1 MQTKSEIMSANL
13 SSLNFFEQTV
23 EEKGVWIE
31 PCKHRFT
38 AFHMDV
44 SFSFVILTLCLNGTA
59 RALYDQREMEHHKND
74 LALLLPGHVMRPL
87 ECSEDYT
94 YARIAISRAMI
105 ERLRP
110 QLFSHDYM
118 KYGTSPVFSL
128 TDEQAKRLLQVL
140 EHMAFTAA
148 HSELEMTHRNH
159 ILLAQMVVGYEYINY
174 YRKEQDRLLPPD
186 NNAGIFSRFC
196 DLVVEHYRESKEI
209 QYYASLLDLHP
220 KYLSRVVRTA
230 TNGVTPGQWIER
242 YVVAQAKRLIVAN
255 PELSLKEIAYEL
267 GFSEPTSFY
276 RYFKRVTGLTANEF
290 RHK

>member
-1 MQTKSEIMSANL
+1 MIGE
-13 SSLNFFEQTV
+13 FEKIV

-38 AFHMDV
+38 AFNTDV
-44 SFSFVILTLCLNGTA
+44 SFSFVIMTLCLSGTA
-59 RALYDQREMEHHKND
+59 RALYDQREMTHRKND

-159 ILLAQMVVGYEYINY
+159 ILLAQMAVGYEYINY
-174 YRKEQDRLLPPD
+174 YRKEQDRLLPSD

-196 DLVVEHYRESKEI
+196 DLVVEHYHESKEI

-230 TNGVTPGQWIER
+230 TNGVTPGQWIDR

>member
-1 MQTKSEIMSANL
+1 MIGE
-13 SSLNFFEQTV
+13 FEKIV

-38 AFHMDV
+38 AFNTDV
-44 SFSFVILTLCLNGTA
+44 SFSFVIMTLCLSGTA
-59 RALYDQREMEHHKND
+59 RALYDQREMTHRKND

-94 YARIAISRAMI
+94 YARIAISKGMI

-159 ILLAQMVVGYEYINY
+159 ILLAQMAVGYEYINY

-196 DLVVEHYRESKEI
+196 DLVVEHYHESKEI

-230 TNGVTPGQWIER
+230 TNGVTPGQWIDR
-242 YVVAQAKRLIVAN
+242 YVVAHA
-255 PELSLKEIAYEL
+255 
-267 GFSEPTSFY
+267 
-276 RYFKRVTGLTANEF
+276 
-290 RHK
+290 

>member
-1 MQTKSEIMSANL
+1 MIGE
-13 SSLNFFEQTV
+13 FEKIV

-31 PCKHRFT
+31 PCQKRFT
-38 AFHMDV
+38 AFHLDM
-44 SFSFVILTLCLNGTA
+44 SFPFVIMTLCLSGTA
-59 RALYDQREMEHHKND
+59 RALYDQREMTHRKND

-196 DLVVEHYRESKEI
+196 DLVVEHYHESKEI

-230 TNGVTPGQWIER
+230 TNGVTPGQWIDR
-242 YVVAQAKRLIVAN
+242 YVVAQAKRLMATN

-276 RYFKRVTGLTANEF
+276 RYFKRVTGLTAKEY

>member
-1 MQTKSEIMSANL
+1 MIGE
-13 SSLNFFEQTV
+13 FEKIV

-38 AFHMDV
+38 AFYMDV
-44 SFSFVILTLCLNGTA
+44 SFSFVIMTLCLSGTA
-59 RALYDQREMEHHKND
+59 RALYDQREMTHRKND
-74 LALLLPGHVMRPL
+74 LALLLPWHVMRPL

-94 YARIAISRAMI
+94 YARIAISKGMI

-118 KYGTSPVFSL
+118 KYSTSPVFSL

-159 ILLAQMVVGYEYINY
+159 ILLAQMAVGYEYINY

-196 DLVVEHYRESKEI
+196 DLVVEHYHESKEI

-230 TNGVTPGQWIER
+230 TNGVTPGQWIDR
-242 YVVAQAKRLIVAN
+242 YVVAQAKRLMATN

-276 RYFKRVTGLTANEF
+276 RFFKRVTGLTANEF

>member
-1 MQTKSEIMSANL
+1 MIGE
-13 SSLNFFEQTV
+13 FEKIV

-31 PCKHRFT
+31 PCKQRFT
-38 AFHMDV
+38 AFHVDV
-44 SFSFVILTLCLNGTA
+44 SFSFVIMTLCLNGTA
-59 RALYDQREMEHHKND
+59 RALYDQREMTHRKND

-159 ILLAQMVVGYEYINY
+159 ILLAQMAVGYEYINY

-196 DLVVEHYRESKEI
+196 DLVVEHYHESKEI

-230 TNGVTPGQWIER
+230 TNGVTPGQWIDR

-276 RYFKRVTGLTANEF
+276 RFFKRVTGLTANEF

>member
-1 MQTKSEIMSANL
+1 MIGE
-13 SSLNFFEQTV
+13 FEKIV

-31 PCKHRFT
+31 PCQKRFT
-38 AFHMDV
+38 AFHLDM
-44 SFSFVILTLCLNGTA
+44 SFPFVIMTLCLSGTA
-59 RALYDQREMEHHKND
+59 RALYDQREMTHRKND

-159 ILLAQMVVGYEYINY
+159 ILLAQMAVGYEYINY

-196 DLVVEHYRESKEI
+196 DLVVEHYHESKEI

-230 TNGVTPGQWIER
+230 TNGVTPGQWIDR
-242 YVVAQAKRLIVAN
+242 YVVAQAKRLMATN
-255 PELSLKEIAYEL
+255 PELALTEIAYEL

-276 RYFKRVTGLTANEF
+276 RFFKRVTGLTANEF

>member
-1 MQTKSEIMSANL
+1 MIGE
-13 SSLNFFEQTV
+13 FEKIV

-38 AFHMDV
+38 AFNTDV
-44 SFSFVILTLCLNGTA
+44 SFSFVIMTLCLSGTA
-59 RALYDQREMEHHKND
+59 RALYDQREMTHRKND

-94 YARIAISRAMI
+94 YARIAISKGMI
-105 ERLRP
+105 ERLRS

-118 KYGTSPVFSL
+118 KYSTSPVFSL
-128 TDEQAKRLLQVL
+128 TDEQAKRLMQVL

-159 ILLAQMVVGYEYINY
+159 ILLAQMAVGYEYINY

-196 DLVVEHYRESKEI
+196 DLVVEHYHESKEI

-230 TNGVTPGQWIER
+230 TNGVTPGQWIDR

-276 RYFKRVTGLTANEF
+276 RYFKRVTGLIANEF

>member
-1 MQTKSEIMSANL
+1 MIGE
-13 SSLNFFEQTV
+13 FEKIV

-38 AFHMDV
+38 AFNTDV
-44 SFSFVILTLCLNGTA
+44 SFSFVIMTLCLNGTA
-59 RALYDQREMEHHKND
+59 RALYDQREMTHRKND

-159 ILLAQMVVGYEYINY
+159 ILLAQMAVGYEYINY

-196 DLVVEHYRESKEI
+196 DLVVEHYHESKEI

-230 TNGVTPGQWIER
+230 TNGVTPGQWIDR

-276 RYFKRVTGLTANEF
+276 RFFKRVTGLTANEF

>member
-1 MQTKSEIMSANL
+1 MIGE
-13 SSLNFFEQTV
+13 FEKIV

-38 AFHMDV
+38 AFNTDV
-44 SFSFVILTLCLNGTA
+44 SFSFVIMTLCLSGTA
-59 RALYDQREMEHHKND
+59 RALYDQREMTHRKND

-94 YARIAISRAMI
+94 YARIAISKGMI

-118 KYGTSPVFSL
+118 KYSTSPVFSL

-159 ILLAQMVVGYEYINY
+159 ILLAQMAVGYEYINY

-196 DLVVEHYRESKEI
+196 DLVVEHYHESKEI

-230 TNGVTPGQWIER
+230 TNGVTPGQWIDR

-276 RYFKRVTGLTANEF
+276 RFFKRVTGLTANEF

>member
-1 MQTKSEIMSANL
+1 MSANQ
-13 SSLNFFEQTV
+13 SSLKFFEQTV

-38 AFHMDV
+38 AFNMDV
-44 SFSFVILTLCLNGTA
+44 SFSFVILTLCLSGTA
-59 RALYDQREMEHHKND
+59 RALYDQREMTHHKND

-87 ECSEDYT
+87 ECSEDYA
-94 YARIAISRAMI
+94 YARIAISKGMI
-105 ERLRP
+105 ERLRS

-118 KYGTSPVFSL
+118 KYSTSPVFSL
-128 TDEQAKRLLQVL
+128 TDEQALRLVQVL
-140 EHMAFTAA
+140 EHMSFIAA
-148 HSELEMTHRNH
+148 HSEIELMHRNH

-230 TNGVTPGQWIER
+230 TNGVTPGQWIDR
-242 YVVAQAKRLIVAN
+242 YVVAQAKRLILAN

-276 RYFKRVTGLTANEF
+276 RFFKRVTGLTANEF

>member
-1 MQTKSEIMSANL
+1 MIGE
-13 SSLNFFEQTV
+13 FEKIV

-38 AFHMDV
+38 AFNTDV
-44 SFSFVILTLCLNGTA
+44 SFSFVIMTLCLSGTA
-59 RALYDQREMEHHKND
+59 RALYDQREMTHRKND

-159 ILLAQMVVGYEYINY
+159 ILLAQMAVGYEYINY

-196 DLVVEHYRESKEI
+196 DLVVEHYHESKEI

-230 TNGVTPGQWIER
+230 TNGVTPGQWIDR

-276 RYFKRVTGLTANEF
+276 RYFKRVTGLTAKEY

>member
-1 MQTKSEIMSANL
+1 MIGE
-13 SSLNFFEQTV
+13 FEKIV

-38 AFHMDV
+38 AFNTDV
-44 SFSFVILTLCLNGTA
+44 SFSFVIMTLCLSGTA
-59 RALYDQREMEHHKND
+59 RALYDQREMTHRKND

-196 DLVVEHYRESKEI
+196 DLVVEHYHESKEI

-230 TNGVTPGQWIER
+230 TNGVTPGQWIDR
-242 YVVAQAKRLIVAN
+242 YVVAQAKRLMATN

-276 RYFKRVTGLTANEF
+276 RYFKRVTGLTAKEY

>member
-1 MQTKSEIMSANL
+1 MIGE
-13 SSLNFFEQTV
+13 FEKIV

-31 PCKHRFT
+31 PCKQRFT
-38 AFHMDV
+38 AFHVDV
-44 SFSFVILTLCLNGTA
+44 SFSFVIMTLCLSGTA
-59 RALYDQREMEHHKND
+59 RALYDQREMTHRKND

-159 ILLAQMVVGYEYINY
+159 ILLAQMAVGYEYINY

-196 DLVVEHYRESKEI
+196 DLVVEHYHESKEI

-230 TNGVTPGQWIER
+230 TNGVTPGQWIDR
-242 YVVAQAKRLIVAN
+242 YVVAQAKRLMATN

>member
-1 MQTKSEIMSANL
+1 MIGE
-13 SSLNFFEQTV
+13 FEKIV

-38 AFHMDV
+38 AFNTDV
-44 SFSFVILTLCLNGTA
+44 SFSFVIMTLCLSGTA
-59 RALYDQREMEHHKND
+59 RALYDQREMTHRKND

-159 ILLAQMVVGYEYINY
+159 ILLAQMAVGYEYINY

-196 DLVVEHYRESKEI
+196 DLVVEHYHESKEI

-230 TNGVTPGQWIER
+230 TNGVTPGQWIDR

>member
-1 MQTKSEIMSANL
+1 MIGE
-13 SSLNFFEQTV
+13 FEKIV

-38 AFHMDV
+38 AFNTDV
-44 SFSFVILTLCLNGTA
+44 SFSFVIMTLCLSGTA
-59 RALYDQREMEHHKND
+59 RALYDQREMTHRKND

-159 ILLAQMVVGYEYINY
+159 ILLAQMAVGYEYINY

-196 DLVVEHYRESKEI
+196 DLVVEHYHESKEI

-230 TNGVTPGQWIER
+230 TNGVTPGQWIDR

-276 RYFKRVTGLTANEF
+276 RFFKRVTGLTANEF

>member
-1 MQTKSEIMSANL
+1 MIGE
-13 SSLNFFEQTV
+13 FEKIV

-38 AFHMDV
+38 AFNTDV
-44 SFSFVILTLCLNGTA
+44 SFSFVIMTLCLSGTA
-59 RALYDQREMEHHKND
+59 RALYDQREMTHRKND

-94 YARIAISRAMI
+94 YARIAISKGMI

-159 ILLAQMVVGYEYINY
+159 ILLAQMAVGYEYINY

-196 DLVVEHYRESKEI
+196 DLVVEHYHESKEI

-230 TNGVTPGQWIER
+230 TNGVTPGQWIDR

>member
-1 MQTKSEIMSANL
+1 MIGE
-13 SSLNFFEQTV
+13 FEKIV

-38 AFHMDV
+38 AFNTDV
-44 SFSFVILTLCLNGTA
+44 SFSFVIMTLCLSGTA
-59 RALYDQREMEHHKND
+59 RALYDQREMTHRKND

-159 ILLAQMVVGYEYINY
+159 ILLAQMAVGYEYINY

-196 DLVVEHYRESKEI
+196 DLVVEHYHESKEI

-230 TNGVTPGQWIER
+230 TNGVTPGQWIDR
-242 YVVAQAKRLIVAN
+242 YVVAQAKRLMATN

-276 RYFKRVTGLTANEF
+276 RFFKRVTGLTANEF

>member
-1 MQTKSEIMSANL
+1 MIGE
-13 SSLNFFEQTV
+13 FEKIV

-31 PCKHRFT
+31 PCQKRFT
-38 AFHMDV
+38 AFHLDM
-44 SFSFVILTLCLNGTA
+44 SFPFVIMTLCLSGTA
-59 RALYDQREMEHHKND
+59 RALYDQREMTHRKND

-148 HSELEMTHRNH
+148 HSAL
-159 ILLAQMVVGYEYINY
+159 
-174 YRKEQDRLLPPD
+174 
-186 NNAGIFSRFC
+186 
-196 DLVVEHYRESKEI
+196 
-209 QYYASLLDLHP
+209 
-220 KYLSRVVRTA
+220 
-230 TNGVTPGQWIER
+230 
-242 YVVAQAKRLIVAN
+242 
-255 PELSLKEIAYEL
+255 
-267 GFSEPTSFY
+267 
-276 RYFKRVTGLTANEF
+276 
-290 RHK
+290 

>member
-1 MQTKSEIMSANL
+1 MIGE
-13 SSLNFFEQTV
+13 FEKIV

-38 AFHMDV
+38 AFNTDV
-44 SFSFVILTLCLNGTA
+44 SFSFVIMTLCLSGTA
-59 RALYDQREMEHHKND
+59 RALYDQREMTHRKND

-159 ILLAQMVVGYEYINY
+159 ILLAQMAVGYEYINY

-196 DLVVEHYRESKEI
+196 DLVVEHYHESKEI

-230 TNGVTPGQWIER
+230 TNGVTPGQWIDR
-242 YVVAQAKRLIVAN
+242 YVVAQAKRLMATN

-276 RYFKRVTGLTANEF
+276 RYFKRVTGLTAKEY

>member
-1 MQTKSEIMSANL
+1 MIGE
-13 SSLNFFEQTV
+13 FEKIV

-38 AFHMDV
+38 AFNTDV
-44 SFSFVILTLCLNGTA
+44 SFSFVIMTLCLSGTA
-59 RALYDQREMEHHKND
+59 RALYDQREMTHRKND

-94 YARIAISRAMI
+94 YARIAISKGMI

-118 KYGTSPVFSL
+118 KYSTSPVFSL

-159 ILLAQMVVGYEYINY
+159 ILLAQMAVGYEYINY

-196 DLVVEHYRESKEI
+196 DLVVEHYHESKEI

-230 TNGVTPGQWIER
+230 TNGVTPGQWIDR

>member
-1 MQTKSEIMSANL
+1 MIGE
-13 SSLNFFEQTV
+13 FEKIV

-38 AFHMDV
+38 AFNTDV
-44 SFSFVILTLCLNGTA
+44 SFSFVIMTLCLSGTA
-59 RALYDQREMEHHKND
+59 RALYDQREMTHRKND

-196 DLVVEHYRESKEI
+196 DLVVEHYHESKEI

-230 TNGVTPGQWIER
+230 TNGVTPGQWIDR
-242 YVVAQAKRLIVAN
+242 YVVAQAKRLMATN

>member
-1 MQTKSEIMSANL
+1 MIGE
-13 SSLNFFEQTV
+13 FEKIV

-38 AFHMDV
+38 AFNTDV
-44 SFSFVILTLCLNGTA
+44 SFSFVIMTLCLSGTA
-59 RALYDQREMEHHKND
+59 RALYDQREMTHRKND

-196 DLVVEHYRESKEI
+196 DLVVEHYHESKEI

-230 TNGVTPGQWIER
+230 TNGVTPGQWIDR
-242 YVVAQAKRLIVAN
+242 YVVAQAKRLMATN

-276 RYFKRVTGLTANEF
+276 RFFKRVTGLTANEF

>member
-1 MQTKSEIMSANL
+1 MIGE
-13 SSLNFFEQTV
+13 FEKIV

-38 AFHMDV
+38 AFNTDV
-44 SFSFVILTLCLNGTA
+44 SFSFVIMTLCLSGTA
-59 RALYDQREMEHHKND
+59 RALYDQREMTHRKND

-94 YARIAISRAMI
+94 YARIAISKGMI

-118 KYGTSPVFSL
+118 KYSTSPVFSL

-159 ILLAQMVVGYEYINY
+159 ILLAQMAVGYEYINY

-196 DLVVEHYRESKEI
+196 DLVVEHYHESKEI

-230 TNGVTPGQWIER
+230 TNGVTPGQWIDR

-267 GFSEPTSFY
+267 GFSEPTSCY

>member
-1 MQTKSEIMSANL
+1 MIGE
-13 SSLNFFEQTV
+13 FEKIV

-44 SFSFVILTLCLNGTA
+44 SFSFVVMTLCLNGTA
-59 RALYDQREMEHHKND
+59 RALYDQREMTHRKND

-94 YARIAISRAMI
+94 YARIAISKGMI

-118 KYGTSPVFSL
+118 KYSTSPVFSL

-159 ILLAQMVVGYEYINY
+159 ILLAQMAVGYEYINY

-196 DLVVEHYRESKEI
+196 DLVVEHYHESKEI

-230 TNGVTPGQWIER
+230 TNGVTPGQWIDR

>member
-1 MQTKSEIMSANL
+1 MIGE
-13 SSLNFFEQTV
+13 FEKIV

-38 AFHMDV
+38 AFNTDV
-44 SFSFVILTLCLNGTA
+44 SFSFVIMTLCLSGTA
-59 RALYDQREMEHHKND
+59 RALYDQREMTHRKND

-159 ILLAQMVVGYEYINY
+159 ILLAQMAVGYEYINY

-196 DLVVEHYRESKEI
+196 DLVVEHYHESKEI

-230 TNGVTPGQWIER
+230 TNGVTPGQWIDR
-242 YVVAQAKRLIVAN
+242 YVVAQAKRLMATN

-276 RYFKRVTGLTANEF
+276 RYFKRITGLTANEF

>member
-1 MQTKSEIMSANL
+1 MIGE
-13 SSLNFFEQTV
+13 FEKIV

-38 AFHMDV
+38 AFNTDV
-44 SFSFVILTLCLNGTA
+44 SFSFVIMTLCLSGTA
-59 RALYDQREMEHHKND
+59 RALYDQREMTHRKND

-159 ILLAQMVVGYEYINY
+159 ILLAQMAVGYEYINY

-196 DLVVEHYRESKEI
+196 DLVVEHYHESKEI

-230 TNGVTPGQWIER
+230 TNGVTPGQWIDR
-242 YVVAQAKRLIVAN
+242 YVVAQAKRLMATN

>member
-1 MQTKSEIMSANL
+1 MIGE
-13 SSLNFFEQTV
+13 FEKIV

-38 AFHMDV
+38 AFNTDV
-44 SFSFVILTLCLNGTA
+44 SFSFVIMTLCLSGTA
-59 RALYDQREMEHHKND
+59 RALYDQREMTHRKND

-159 ILLAQMVVGYEYINY
+159 ILLAQMAVGYEYINY

-196 DLVVEHYRESKEI
+196 DLVVEHYHESKEI

-230 TNGVTPGQWIER
+230 TNGVTPGQWIDR

-276 RYFKRVTGLTANEF
+276 RYFKRITGLTANEF

>member
-1 MQTKSEIMSANL
+1 MIGE
-13 SSLNFFEQTV
+13 FEKIV

-31 PCKHRFT
+31 PCKQRFT
-38 AFHMDV
+38 AFHVDV
-44 SFSFVILTLCLNGTA
+44 SFSFVIMTLCLSGTA
-59 RALYDQREMEHHKND
+59 RALYDQREMTHRKND

-196 DLVVEHYRESKEI
+196 DLVVEHYHESKEI

-230 TNGVTPGQWIER
+230 TNGVTPGQWIDR
-242 YVVAQAKRLIVAN
+242 YVVAQAKRLMATN
-255 PELSLKEIAYEL
+255 PELSLKQIAFEL

-276 RYFKRVTGLTANEF
+276 RFFKRVTGLTANEF

>member
-1 MQTKSEIMSANL
+1 MIDE
-13 SSLNFFEQTV
+13 FEKTV

-38 AFHMDV
+38 AFNTDV
-44 SFSFVILTLCLNGTA
+44 SFSFVIMTLCLSGTA
-59 RALYDQREMEHHKND
+59 RALYDQREMTHRKND

-159 ILLAQMVVGYEYINY
+159 ILLAQMAVGYEYINY

-196 DLVVEHYRESKEI
+196 DLVVEHYHESKEI

-230 TNGVTPGQWIER
+230 TNGVTPGQWIDR
-242 YVVAQAKRLIVAN
+242 YVVAQAKRLMATN

>member
-1 MQTKSEIMSANL
+1 MIGE
-13 SSLNFFEQTV
+13 FEKIV

-38 AFHMDV
+38 AFNTDV
-44 SFSFVILTLCLNGTA
+44 SFSFVIMTLCLSGTA
-59 RALYDQREMEHHKND
+59 RALYDQREMTHRKND

-196 DLVVEHYRESKEI
+196 DLVVEHYHESKEI

-230 TNGVTPGQWIER
+230 TNGVTPGQWIDR
-242 YVVAQAKRLIVAN
+242 YVVAQAKRLMATN
-255 PELSLKEIAYEL
+255 PELSLKQIAFEL

>member
-1 MQTKSEIMSANL
+1 MIGE
-13 SSLNFFEQTV
+13 FEKIA

-31 PCKHRFT
+31 PCQKRFT
-38 AFHMDV
+38 AFHLDM
-44 SFSFVILTLCLNGTA
+44 SFPFVIMTLCLSGTA
-59 RALYDQREMEHHKND
+59 RALYDQREMTHRKND

-94 YARIAISRAMI
+94 YARIAISKGMI

-118 KYGTSPVFSL
+118 KYSTSPVFSL

-159 ILLAQMVVGYEYINY
+159 ILLAQMAVGYEYINY

-196 DLVVEHYRESKEI
+196 DLVVGHYHESKEI

-230 TNGVTPGQWIER
+230 TNGVTPGQWIDR

>member
-1 MQTKSEIMSANL
+1 MIGE
-13 SSLNFFEQTV
+13 FEKIV

-38 AFHMDV
+38 AFNTDV
-44 SFSFVILTLCLNGTA
+44 SFSFVIMTLCLSGTA
-59 RALYDQREMEHHKND
+59 RALYDQREMTHRKND

-159 ILLAQMVVGYEYINY
+159 ILLAQMAVGYEYINY

-196 DLVVEHYRESKEI
+196 DLVVEHYHESKEI

-230 TNGVTPGQWIER
+230 TNGVTPGQWIDR
-242 YVVAQAKRLIVAN
+242 YVVAQAKRLMATN

-267 GFSEPTSFY
+267 GFSEPTAFY
-276 RYFKRVTGLTANEF
+276 RFFKRVTGLTANEF

>member
-1 MQTKSEIMSANL
+1 M
-13 SSLNFFEQTV
+13 V
-23 EEKGVWIE
+23 EEKGVGIDT
-31 PCKHRFT
+31 CQKRFT
-38 AFHMDV
+38 AFHLDM
-44 SFSFVILTLCLNGTA
+44 SFPFVIMTLCLSGTA
-59 RALYDQREMEHHKND
+59 RALYDQREMTHHKND

-94 YARIAISRAMI
+94 YARIAISKGMI

-118 KYGTSPVFSL
+118 KYSTSPVFSL
-128 TDEQAKRLLQVL
+128 TDEQALRLVQIV
-140 EHMAFTAA
+140 EQMSFIAA

-159 ILLAQMVVGYEYINY
+159 ILLAQMAVGYEYINY

-196 DLVVEHYRESKEI
+196 DLVVEHYHESKEI

-230 TNGVTPGQWIER
+230 TNGVTPGQWIDR

-276 RYFKRVTGLTANEF
+276 RFFKRVTGLTANEF